1 MHRLPEAVQESIESS
16 QIPSPP
22 EILLRLLRT
31 VDDEQA
37 TMADLAGIV
46 GKDPGLASRILGVAN
61 SPALRRGRELK
72 DIDTC
77 LIALG
82 TRLIRSLATCLAIQ
96 RLFERDARQDGVDI
110 ADFWTHSLLVGELAR
125 GIADIAAYPA
135 PDEAYL
141 AGLLHNI
148 GELVMLSA
156 IGEPY
161 RRFLLNSAD
170 NPRLLGEETQL
181 FATTHAEVG
190 GWLIDRWELDSV
202 LGDSVAFHHATP
214 GQILTATALPQ
225 IVWLAQALV
234 TLPDDT
240 PDVGL
245 VINGAS
251 FTVRKADLLAMREQ
265 AIERT
270 RQIAEALG
278 MALPETFPKRR
289 TALPAQPPVQPA
301 TGNPA
306 EDELATLMGG
316 MALLQPLQQDL
327 FQLGSDKEVLLAL
340 QESARILFELSKVA
354 ILLANDAGDALS
366 GERVGGQPDLFRQ
379 LSIPLLASRSLAA
392 AAVVQRQVR
401 TTFDSQQPLPLL
413 DLQLARA
420 LSAEGLLC
428 IPMLARSRVIGVM
441 ICGLSARQ
449 HSRLQKRIPW
459 LANFGK
465 IAAISLDAALEAER
479 HRQQVAAELTQQ
491 FTTQARQ
498 IAHEAGNPLG
508 IIKSYLKILERK
520 LPEDGGRQEL
530 AVLTEEIDR
539 VANIV
544 GHMTQTLKGAT
555 TGRDLDLVGVLN
567 DFLMLYADTLF
578 KTRGIRVETLFPASG
593 VAIRINRDNLKQI
606 VLNLWKNASEAL
618 TGGKTVKIAVSDNI
632 IHDGA
637 NYVQLRIDDNGP
649 GMTEEAIQALY
660 RPKATPEGAR
670 RGLGL
675 SIVGGLARQEGILIT
690 CRSQLGVGT
699 SIALLIPRH
708 DGNGAAAGGNAS

>member
-1 MHRLPEAVQESIESS
+1 MHRLPEAVQDSIESS

-22 EILLRLLRT
+22 EILLRLLQT
-31 VDDEQA
+31 VGDEQA

-46 GKDPGLASRILGVAN
+46 GKDPGLASRVLGVAN

-72 DIDTC
+72 DLDTC

-96 RLFERDARQDGVDI
+96 RLFERNSRLEGFDI
-110 ADFWTHSLLVGELAR
+110 ADFWMHSLLVGELAR
-125 GIADIAAYPA
+125 GIADSAAYPA

-148 GELVMLSA
+148 GELVMLNA

-161 RRFLLNSAD
+161 RRFLRNSAD
-170 NPRLLGEETQL
+170 NPRLLGEESQL
-181 FATTHAEVG
+181 FATTHADVG
-190 GWLIDRWELDSV
+190 GWLIDRWGLDSV
-202 LGDSVAFHHATP
+202 LGDSVAFHHARP
-214 GQILTATALPQ
+214 HDILTATALPQ

-251 FTVRKADLLAMREQ
+251 FTVRKADLLVTREQ
-265 AIERT
+265 AIEHT

-278 MALPETFPKRR
+278 MSVPETFPKRC
-289 TALPAQPPVQPA
+289 TTLPAPPPA
-301 TGNPA
+301 PPPGNPA
-306 EDELATLMGG
+306 EEALGELMGG

-354 ILLANDAGDALS
+354 ILLANDAGDTLS
-366 GERVGGQPDLFRQ
+366 GKRVGGQPDLFRQ

-392 AAVVQRQVR
+392 AAVAQRQVR
-401 TTFDSQQPLPLL
+401 TTFDNPQPLSLL

-428 IPMLARSRVIGVM
+428 IPMLARNRVIGVM
-441 ICGLSARQ
+441 ICGLSPRQ

-465 IAAISLDAALEAER
+465 IAAISLDAAQEAER
-479 HRQQVAAELTQQ
+479 HRQQVAVELTEQ

-544 GHMTQTLKGAT
+544 GHMTQTLKGAK
-555 TGRDLDLVGVLN
+555 TGGETDLVGLLD

-578 KTRGIRVETLFPASG
+578 KARGIRVETQFPASG
-593 VAIRINRDNLKQI
+593 VAVRINRDNLKQI

-618 TGGKTVKIAVSDNI
+618 TGGKMVKIAVSDNI

-637 NYVQLRIDDNGP
+637 SYVQLRIDDNGP
-649 GMTEEAIQALY
+649 GMTEAAIQALY
-660 RPKATPEGAR
+660 RPQATPAGAR

-675 SIVGGLARQEGILIT
+675 SIVGSLARQEGILIT
-690 CRSQLGVGT
+690 CRSQPGAGT

-708 DGNGAAAGGNAS
+708 DKGNA

>member
-649 GMTEEAIQALY
+649 GMTEEVIQALY

-675 SIVGGLARQEGILIT
+675 SIVGSLARQEGILIT

-708 DGNGAAAGGNAS
+708 DGGNAG

>member
-544 GHMTQTLKGAT
+544 GHMTQTLKGAS
-555 TGRDLDLVGVLN
+555 TGRDIDLVGVLN

-578 KTRGIRVETLFPASG
+578 KARGIRVDTQFPAAG
-593 VAIRINRDNLKQI
+593 VAIRINRGLCCTND
-606 VLNLWKNASEAL
+606 L
-618 TGGKTVKIAVSDNI
+618 TIAFPLTP
-632 IHDGA
+632 DGFMA
-637 NYVQLRIDDNGP
+637 
-649 GMTEEAIQALY
+649 
-660 RPKATPEGAR
+660 
-670 RGLGL
+670 
-675 SIVGGLARQEGILIT
+675 
-690 CRSQLGVGT
+690 
-699 SIALLIPRH
+699 
-708 DGNGAAAGGNAS
+708 

>member
-1 MHRLPEAVQESIESS
+1 M
-16 QIPSPP
+16 
-22 EILLRLLRT
+22 
-31 VDDEQA
+31 
-37 TMADLAGIV
+37 
-46 GKDPGLASRILGVAN
+46 
-61 SPALRRGRELK
+61 
-72 DIDTC
+72 
-77 LIALG
+77 
-82 TRLIRSLATCLAIQ
+82 
-96 RLFERDARQDGVDI
+96 
-110 ADFWTHSLLVGELAR
+110 
-125 GIADIAAYPA
+125 
-135 PDEAYL
+135 
-141 AGLLHNI
+141 
-148 GELVMLSA
+148 
-156 IGEPY
+156 
-161 RRFLLNSAD
+161 
-170 NPRLLGEETQL
+170 
-181 FATTHAEVG
+181 
-190 GWLIDRWELDSV
+190 
-202 LGDSVAFHHATP
+202 
-214 GQILTATALPQ
+214 
-225 IVWLAQALV
+225 
-234 TLPDDT
+234 
-240 PDVGL
+240 
-245 VINGAS
+245 
-251 FTVRKADLLAMREQ
+251 
-265 AIERT
+265 
-270 RQIAEALG
+270 
-278 MALPETFPKRR
+278 
-289 TALPAQPPVQPA
+289 
-301 TGNPA
+301 
-306 EDELATLMGG
+306 
-316 MALLQPLQQDL
+316 
-327 FQLGSDKEVLLAL
+327 LLAL

-420 LSAEGLLC
+420 LSADGLLC

-441 ICGLSARQ
+441 ACGLSARQ
-449 HSRLQKRIPW
+449 HARLQKRIPW

-544 GHMTQTLKGAT
+544 GHMTHTLKGAT
-555 TGRDLDLVGVLN
+555 AGRDVDLVGVLN

-578 KTRGIRVETLFPASG
+578 KARGIRVDTQFPASG

-606 VLNLWKNASEAL
+606 VLNLWKNAAEAL
-618 TGGKTVKIAVSDNI
+618 SAGKTVKIAVSDNI

-660 RPKATPEGAR
+660 RPKATPEGAQ

-708 DGNGAAAGGNAS
+708 DEGNAG

>member
-1 MHRLPEAVQESIESS
+1 
-16 QIPSPP
+16 
-22 EILLRLLRT
+22 
-31 VDDEQA
+31 
-37 TMADLAGIV
+37 
-46 GKDPGLASRILGVAN
+46 VAN

-96 RLFERDARQDGVDI
+96 RLFERDTRMEGVDI
-110 ADFWTHSLLVGELAR
+110 ADFWMHSLLVGELAR
-125 GIADIAAYPA
+125 GIADSAAYPA

-148 GELVMLSA
+148 GELVMLNA

-190 GWLIDRWELDSV
+190 GWLIDRWGLDSV
-202 LGDSVAFHHATP
+202 LGDSVAFHHAAP
-214 GQILTATALPQ
+214 AQILTATALPQ
-225 IVWLAQALV
+225 IIWLAQALV

-251 FTVRKADLLAMREQ
+251 FTVRKADLLTVREQ

-278 MALPETFPKRR
+278 MVLPETFPKRR
-289 TALPAQPPVQPA
+289 TTLPAQPPAPPVP
-301 TGNPA
+301 GNPT
-306 EDELATLMGG
+306 EDELTALMGG

-401 TTFDSQQPLPLL
+401 TTFDSPQPLPLL

-428 IPMLARSRVIGVM
+428 IPMLTRSRVIGVM
-441 ICGLSARQ
+441 ICGLSTRQ
-449 HSRLQKRIPW
+449 HGRLQKRIPW

-465 IAAISLDAALEAER
+465 IAAISLDAAQEAER
-479 HRQQVAAELTQQ
+479 HRQQVAVELTQQ
-491 FTTQARQ
+491 FTT
-498 IAHEAGNPLG
+498 
-508 IIKSYLKILERK
+508 
-520 LPEDGGRQEL
+520 
-530 AVLTEEIDR
+530 
-539 VANIV
+539 
-544 GHMTQTLKGAT
+544 
-555 TGRDLDLVGVLN
+555 
-567 DFLMLYADTLF
+567 
-578 KTRGIRVETLFPASG
+578 
-593 VAIRINRDNLKQI
+593 
-606 VLNLWKNASEAL
+606 
-618 TGGKTVKIAVSDNI
+618 
-632 IHDGA
+632 
-637 NYVQLRIDDNGP
+637 
-649 GMTEEAIQALY
+649 
-660 RPKATPEGAR
+660 
-670 RGLGL
+670 
-675 SIVGGLARQEGILIT
+675 
-690 CRSQLGVGT
+690 
-699 SIALLIPRH
+699 
-708 DGNGAAAGGNAS
+708 

>member
-1 MHRLPEAVQESIESS
+1 MHRLPEAVQDSIESS

-22 EILLRLLRT
+22 EILLRLLQT
-31 VDDEQA
+31 VGDEQA

-46 GKDPGLASRILGVAN
+46 GKDPGLASRVLGVAN

-72 DIDTC
+72 DLDTC

-96 RLFERDARQDGVDI
+96 RLFERNSRLEGVDI
-110 ADFWTHSLLVGELAR
+110 ADFWMHSLLVGELAR
-125 GIADIAAYPA
+125 GIADSAAYPA

-148 GELVMLSA
+148 GELVMLNA

-161 RRFLLNSAD
+161 RRFLRNSAD
-170 NPRLLGEETQL
+170 NPRLLGEESQL
-181 FATTHAEVG
+181 FATTHADVG
-190 GWLIDRWELDSV
+190 GWLIDRWGLDSV

-214 GQILTATALPQ
+214 HDILTATALPQ
-225 IVWLAQALV
+225 IVWLAQTLV

-251 FTVRKADLLAMREQ
+251 FTVRKADLLVTREQ
-265 AIERT
+265 AIEHT

-278 MALPETFPKRR
+278 MSVPETFPKRC
-289 TALPAQPPVQPA
+289 TTLAAPSPAPPP
-301 TGNPA
+301 GNPA
-306 EDELATLMGG
+306 EEALGELMGG

-354 ILLANDAGDALS
+354 ILLANDAGDTLS

-392 AAVVQRQVR
+392 AAVAQRQVR
-401 TTFDSQQPLPLL
+401 TTFDNPQPLSLL

-428 IPMLARSRVIGVM
+428 IPMLARNRVIGVM
-441 ICGLSARQ
+441 ICGLSPRQ

-465 IAAISLDAALEAER
+465 IAAISLDAAQEAER
-479 HRQQVAAELTQQ
+479 HRQQVAVELTEQ

-544 GHMTQTLKGAT
+544 GHMTQALKGAK
-555 TGRDLDLVGVLN
+555 TGGETDLVGLLN

-578 KTRGIRVETLFPASG
+578 KARGIRVETQFPASG
-593 VAIRINRDNLKQI
+593 VAVRINRDNLKQI

-618 TGGKTVKIAVSDNI
+618 TGGKMVKIAVSDNI

-637 NYVQLRIDDNGP
+637 SYVQLRIDDNGP
-649 GMTEEAIQALY
+649 GMTEAAIQALY
-660 RPKATPEGAR
+660 RPQATPAGAR

-675 SIVGGLARQEGILIT
+675 SIVGSLARQEGILIT
-690 CRSQLGVGT
+690 CRSQPGAGT

-708 DGNGAAAGGNAS
+708 DKGNA

>member
-544 GHMTQTLKGAT
+544 GHMTQTLKGAS
-555 TGRDLDLVGVLN
+555 TGRDIDLVGVLN

-578 KTRGIRVETLFPASG
+578 KARGIRVDTQFPAAG

-618 TGGKTVKIAVSDNI
+618 SGGKTVKIAVSDNI

>member
-1 MHRLPEAVQESIESS
+1 MHRLPEAVQDSIESS

-46 GKDPGLASRILGVAN
+46 GKDPGLASRVLGVAN

-96 RLFERDARQDGVDI
+96 RLFERDTRLEGVDI
-110 ADFWTHSLLVGELAR
+110 ADFWMHSLLVGELAR
-125 GIADIAAYPA
+125 GIADSAAYPA

-148 GELVMLSA
+148 GELVMLNA

-190 GWLIDRWELDSV
+190 GWLIDRWGLDSV
-202 LGDSVAFHHATP
+202 LGDSVAFHHAAP
-214 GQILTATALPQ
+214 AQILTATALPQ
-225 IVWLAQALV
+225 IIWLAQALV

-251 FTVRKADLLAMREQ
+251 FTVHKADLLTVREQ

-289 TALPAQPPVQPA
+289 TTLPAQPTAPPVP
-301 TGNPA
+301 GNPT
-306 EDELATLMGG
+306 EDELTALMGG

-379 LSIPLLASRSLAA
+379 LSIPLLTSRSLAA

-401 TTFDSQQPLPLL
+401 TTFDSPQPLPLL

-441 ICGLSARQ
+441 ICGLSTRQ
-449 HSRLQKRIPW
+449 HGRLQKRIPW

-465 IAAISLDAALEAER
+465 IAAISLDAAQEAER
-479 HRQQVAAELTQQ
+479 HRQQVAVELTQQ

-555 TGRDLDLVGVLN
+555 TGRDLDLIGVLN

-649 GMTEEAIQALY
+649 GMTEEVIQALY

-675 SIVGGLARQEGILIT
+675 SIVGSLARQEGILIT

-708 DGNGAAAGGNAS
+708 DGGNAG

>member
-148 GELVMLSA
+148 GELVMLNA

-202 LGDSVAFHHATP
+202 LGDSVAFHHAMP

-251 FTVRKADLLAMREQ
+251 FTVRKADLLAVREQ

-544 GHMTQTLKGAT
+544 GHMTQTLKGAS
-555 TGRDLDLVGVLN
+555 TGRDIDLVGVLN

-578 KTRGIRVETLFPASG
+578 KARGIRVDTQFPAAG

-618 TGGKTVKIAVSDNI
+618 SGGKTVKIAVSDNI